1 MVKMVEKT
9 SKKRCKN
16 IAEKFGGKEKVRI
29 FAARL
34 RNNGKF
40 TDNTERDNEVKK
52 IEIKSLYQTIH
63 ESICICL
70 LRHNFKA
77 TRIKMRSGASRT
89 WSVVQ
94 RTKREGYKSERWMP
108 RLLEAMKDAVSCE
121 NLRVT
126 ANKL

>member
-1 MVKMVEKT
+1 MVVKT

-52 IEIKSLYQTIH
+52 IEIRKSVSDNTRVNSYMSVAAQFQGNEKNEIRC
-63 ESICICL
+63 ESHMV
-70 LRHNFKA
+70 RGSKNEER
-77 TRIKMRSGASRT
+77 RIQERT
-89 WSVVQ
+89 V
-94 RTKREGYKSERWMP
+94 
-108 RLLEAMKDAVSCE
+108 DA
-121 NLRVT
+121 
-126 ANKL
+126 

>member
-1 MVKMVEKT
+1 MVVKT

-52 IEIKSLYQTIH
+52 IEIRKSV
-63 ESICICL
+63 SD
-70 LRHNFKA
+70 N
-77 TRIKMRSGASRT
+77 TRVNSYMSVAAQFQGNEKRMRSGASRT

-126 ANKL
+126 ANM